1 VILLLIQRNATIQNA
16 TVQNATT
23 QSLNSVRP
31 PMAAPGSSHFFLIG
45 RLGSSMTTVDPHYPR
60 RAMVAKIAAI
70 HGGAQLTIALPAPAK
85 WIAIYILLRY
95 DTVSYR
101 CFVLLVEI
109 IIFSLVFVAICH
121 MR

>member
-1 VILLLIQRNATIQNA
+1 
-16 TVQNATT
+16 
-23 QSLNSVRP
+23 
-31 PMAAPGSSHFFLIG
+31 MAAPGSSHFFLIG

-109 IIFSLVFVAICH
+109 IIFSLVFVAIYYMRCILPMHSHTSSILHIHLGCGSGILANFH
-121 MR
+121 MKS